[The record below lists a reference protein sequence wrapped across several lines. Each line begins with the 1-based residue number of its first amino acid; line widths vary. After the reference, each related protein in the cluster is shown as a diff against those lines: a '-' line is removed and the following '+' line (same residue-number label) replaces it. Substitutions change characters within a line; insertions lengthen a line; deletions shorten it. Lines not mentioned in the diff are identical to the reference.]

1 MSHIPNSAMPHAA
14 PSQPQESSQSS
25 EGGET
30 SGRGRAGRI
39 ADSARANPGKTAAG
53 VALAAGVL
61 AAAAIPIVRAR
72 GKSAEEKTGSGSGK
86 KKSGKE

>member
-14 PSQPQESSQSS
+14 PSKPQESSQNS
-25 EGGET
+25 EGAET
-30 SGRGRAGRI
+30 SVRGRAGRI
-39 ADSARANPGKTAAG
+39 ADTARANPGKTAAG

-72 GKSAEEKTGSGSGK
+72 GKSADDKSAGDKSSGK
-86 KKSGKE
+86 STTS